1 MWNRELVWSRPWEAV
16 DGARLHGP
24 GNRSV
29 KGILMGAIQPWHLIL
44 LLIVVLVVFGP
55 GKLPEIGKSLGESI
69 REFRKATTETRDA
82 ISSQPP
88 VQQPQVQQPLV
99 AAQPA
104 PPPAAP
110 TVAPVAPVAQV
121 APPPAA
127 SVAEAPRATEGPEP
141 QPPQ

>member
-1 MWNRELVWSRPWEAV
+1 
-16 DGARLHGP
+16 
-24 GNRSV
+24 
-29 KGILMGAIQPWHLIL
+29 MGAIQPWHLIL
-44 LLIVVLVVFGP
+44 LLIIVLVVFGP

-88 VQQPQVQQPLV
+88 VQQPPM

-104 PPPAAP
+104 PPIQQPLMAAQPAP
-110 TVAPVAPVAQV
+110 PVAQP
-121 APPPAA
+121 APPA
-127 SVAEAPRATEGPEP
+127 SDAPRVAEGSEA

>member
-1 MWNRELVWSRPWEAV
+1 M
-16 DGARLHGP
+16 P

-44 LLIVVLVVFGP
+44 LLIIVLVVFGP

-88 VQQPQVQQPLV
+88 VQQPLMAAQQAIQQPLM

-104 PPPAAP
+104 PPAAPAAG
-110 TVAPVAPVAQV
+110 VA
-121 APPPAA
+121 
-127 SVAEAPRATEGPEP
+127 RATEGPESRQP
-141 QPPQ
+141 Q